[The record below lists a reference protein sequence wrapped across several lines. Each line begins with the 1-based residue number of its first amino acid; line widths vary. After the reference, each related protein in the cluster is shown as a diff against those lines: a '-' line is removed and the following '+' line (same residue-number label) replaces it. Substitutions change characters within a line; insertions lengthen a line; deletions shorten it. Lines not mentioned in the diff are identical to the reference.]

1 MPSFDIV
8 SKVDMMEVKNAINQ
22 AVHEIRNRFDFKKS
36 KSDISLGDEEITL
49 ISDDEYKLKNVI
61 DILETRLVKR
71 DVPLKALDYG
81 KVEEA
86 SGGTVRQVIKIKQGI
101 SKEDAK
107 KINRLI
113 KDMRLKVQSQVMEDH
128 VRVTGKKRDDLQQ
141 VIQMLK
147 EKNLDFPVQFINFRN

>member
-22 AVHEIRNRFDFKKS
+22 AMHEIRNRFDFKKS
-36 KSDISLGDEEITL
+36 KSDISLGDDEITL

-71 DVPLKALDYG
+71 NVPLKALDYG
-81 KVEEA
+81 KIEEA
-86 SGGTVRQVIKIKQGI
+86 SGGTVRQVVKIKQGI

-107 KINRLI
+107 KINKLI